1 MNRSRHR
8 WIAGGLICMLS
19 VAALGALAGDVFEMA
34 LRRQD
39 GIVASLLIARRAAR
53 IEWRFESNISI
64 LKEKDAVMAQ
74 FNGREVSLLNAH
86 PYPFPGQHTAVL
98 AMLDVGDHSRRAS
111 VAKLKS
117 EMIVLL
123 SRIAEH
129 HRVAFGVYAESLQL
143 LSSTPP
149 TPETLIDLI
158 GGVGTVQQKSEL
170 GKAIQDGITAVQKLE
185 GNRRAIYVF
194 TDGHDDGRVDLARVV
209 AQARD
214 SDVVLF
220 FILAPSTRQADLNK
234 ILNIARATGGVV
246 ISPAQANE
254 FLAKPFEMIDSGGVV
269 DFDLSRLERFF
280 WESGRLTGYLVYGE
294 NGEGTIAIDLPFN
307 PPLAGPAPT
316 VKAMA
321 AMPMA
326 WPLVALTVLPLGGGF
341 GLWRFLKGRSK
352 QKVADSPKAQS
363 ESVSSAGKPDDLR
376 LLGALQHK
384 EAGVEPGVNAILED
398 IATRVIF
405 PLGARIVQIGRGD
418 NNDLIIPDGS
428 VSRKH
433 AIVEQ
438 EAFSLFSISNLSQ
451 TNVTK
456 VNGTPVENKTILEDG
471 DEITIGQRKMLFRVV
486 G

>member
-19 VAALGALAGDVFEMA
+19 VAALGAVGGELVEIA

-39 GIVASLLIARRAAR
+39 GIVASLLIARKAAR
-53 IEWRFESNISI
+53 IEWRFESNVRVQ
-64 LKEKDAVMAQ
+64 DAMVR
-74 FNGREVSLLNAH
+74 FNGREAALVDSR
-86 PYPFPGQHTAVL
+86 PYPFPGEQTAVL
-98 AMLDVGDHSRRAS
+98 AMLDVGDATRQEG
-111 VAKLKS
+111 VTKLKS
-117 EMIVLL
+117 EMLALL
-123 SRIAEH
+123 SRTAEH
-129 HRVAFGVYAESLQL
+129 RLIAFGVYAQSLHIL
-143 LSSTPP
+143 APDPP
-149 TPETLIDLI
+149 TVDSLTELISS
-158 GGVGTVQQKSEL
+158 VGAVAQKSEL
-170 GKAIQDGITAVQKLE
+170 GKSLEDGIATVKQM
-185 GNRRAIYVF
+185 GSNRRAIYVF

-214 SDVVLF
+214 SDVVLYF
-220 FILAPSTRQADLNK
+220 VLFPSTRQVDLKN
-234 ILNIARATGGVV
+234 ILHVARATGGVV
-246 ISPAQANE
+246 ISRTQADE
-254 FLAKPFEMIDSGGVV
+254 FLAKPFEMIDSGGVA

-280 WESGRLTGYLVYGE
+280 WEPGRLTGYLVYGE
-294 NGEGTIAIDLPFN
+294 NREGTIAIDLPFY
-307 PPLAGPAPT
+307 PPLAGPALT

-326 WPLVALTVLPLGGGF
+326 WPLMALTVLPLGGGF
-341 GLWRFLKGRSK
+341 GLWRFFKRRSP
-352 QKVADSPKAQS
+352 QKVGDSLKAQS
-363 ESVSSAGKPDDLR
+363 ESVSSATKHDDVL
-376 LLGALQHK
+376 LLGAPEHK

-405 PLGARIVQIGRGD
+405 PLGTRIVQIGRGD

-438 EAFSLFSISNLSQ
+438 EALSLFSISNVSR

-456 VNGTPVENKTILEDG
+456 VNGALVENKTILEDG